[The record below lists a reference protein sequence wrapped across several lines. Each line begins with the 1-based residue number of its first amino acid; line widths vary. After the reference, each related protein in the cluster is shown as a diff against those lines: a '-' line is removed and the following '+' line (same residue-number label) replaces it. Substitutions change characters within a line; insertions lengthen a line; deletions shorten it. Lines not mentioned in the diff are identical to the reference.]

1 MAALPPEN
9 NCQDSTEQS
18 SEVGMAVDKNQPEF
32 LDWARAVAAAMQ
44 ADLDAEEAR
53 VVATMVQ

>member
-1 MAALPPEN
+1 
-9 NCQDSTEQS
+9 
-18 SEVGMAVDKNQPEF
+18 MAVDKNQPEF